1 MEEVAHAWTPAASA
15 QNAFWNEFPGR
26 FITSNE
32 DEICPVALAD
42 ETSLADL
49 EEFRRVVAHELHHPL
64 QRENPLIHQLKHTD
78 QAELH
83 HRHSAHG
90 STGSSFFLA
99 GQMGCMVCGH
109 TSDTSIAKGTS
120 QGFAVCICLDGRIAL
135 DEASQ
140 SRIVSIRVE
149 QVGHAGLCRNL
160 VVVGL
165 EEIQFACCADV
176 CHMKACACLSCQ
188 SNSQFCAKKTCLS
201 IADFRVMLDGRVWSI
216 AFLCLRHT
224 PIDASRVLAMCH
236 DGERNVLKDAPQLVV
251 IIHEHVSCTASHEKF
266 DGRRAVRISMENL
279 VEVVVGGSQV
289 ESVVDVAFLCTYS
302 VTFLQQRES
311 GGLGNDIGHVKD
323 SGHSSRCCSAC
334 LCLHISLGGQAWVA
348 HVNVFVDDAWQEET
362 SLRFHLFL
370 SLEMDFLVV
379 GNAGDASLANEERAN
394 KAFSLVD
401 DCGVLD
407 DHFLPR
413 ILLRRNFITP
423 KRASLKMPP
432 LILLVPSSRLMK
444 MTGTSFTR
452 NPSCRDV
459 YFISIWK
466 A

>member
-15 QNAFWNEFPGR
+15 LNAFWNEFPGR
-26 FITSNE
+26 FIASHE
-32 DEICPVALAD
+32 HEVCPVALAY

-49 EEFRRVVAHELHHPL
+49 KEFCGVVAHELNHPL

-78 QAELH
+78 QTELH

-99 GQMGCMVCGH
+99 GQMGSMVCGH
-109 TSDTSIAKGTS
+109 TSDTAIAEGTS
-120 QGFAVCICLDGRIAL
+120 QGIAIRIRLDGRIVL
-135 DEASQ
+135 DKASQ
-140 SRIVSIRVE
+140 ARVVSIRVE
-149 QVGHAGLCRNL
+149 QVRYASLCRNL

-165 EEIQFACCADV
+165 EESQFACCADV
-176 CHMKACACLSCQ
+176 CHMKACTCLSCQ
-188 SNSQFCAKKTCLS
+188 SNSQFCAKIACLC
-201 IADFRVMLDGRVWSI
+201 IANLWMMFNGRVWPI
-216 AFLCLRHT
+216 EFLCLRHT
-224 PIDASRVLAMCH
+224 LIDASCVLAMCH
-236 DGERNVLKDAPQLVV
+236 DGERNVLKDATQLVV

-266 DGRRAVRISMENL
+266 EGRRTVRISMENL

-289 ESVVDVAFLCTYS
+289 ESVVDVALLCTYS
-302 VTFLQQRES
+302 VAFLQQREG
-311 GGLGNDIGHVKD
+311 GGLGNNIGHIKD
-323 SGHSSRCCSAC
+323 GGHSSCCSSAC
-334 LCLHISLGGQAWVA
+334 LCLHVSLGGQAWVA
-348 HVNVFVDDAWQEET
+348 HVDVFIDDAWQEET
-362 SLRFHLFL
+362 SLCFHLFL

-379 GNAGDASLANEERAN
+379 GDAGDASLANEERAS

-423 KRASLKMPP
+423 KSASLKIPP